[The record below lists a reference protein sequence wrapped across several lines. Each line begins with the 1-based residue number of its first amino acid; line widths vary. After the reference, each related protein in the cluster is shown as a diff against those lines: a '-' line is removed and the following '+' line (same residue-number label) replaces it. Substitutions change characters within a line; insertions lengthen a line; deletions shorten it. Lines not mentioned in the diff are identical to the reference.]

1 MRNQKGPVVVI
12 DKCHSKGINA
22 MDWCETDPELILT
35 ASRDK
40 KVVCWNYT
48 QEEEPL
54 SETALESKAFSVKW
68 SKKLPS
74 IYSVCTEEKT
84 LIYSL
89 NDANLFSY
97 VPKWYKVPVGSS
109 LLGNESLVTY
119 SEQKGNVLQETKLLD
134 HNRHST
140 LRPKLKALAE
150 IAEKRFDEEND
161 SELATL
167 IKAKSGENDTE
178 IFDYLGFSKS
188 KIVQEVE
195 KYTGKKRE
203 FAAGSQKEKSTK
215 HKPKA
220 YTQIQGLDALAFF
233 ASINTQSFEQN
244 ANHEED

>member
-1 MRNQKGPVVVI
+1 MVVI

-35 ASRDK
+35 ASQDK

-54 SETALESKAFSVKW
+54 SETNLESKAFSVKW

-109 LLGNESLVTY
+109 LLGNDSVVTY
-119 SEQKGNVLQETKLLD
+119 SEQRGNVLQETKLLD

-150 IAEKRFDEEND
+150 IVEKRFDEEND
-161 SELATL
+161 SELANL

-233 ASINTQSFEQN
+233 ASINTQSF
-244 ANHEED
+244 